1 MNINSNVDI
10 IYSGESSQIAAF
22 DQFIFLNT
30 IMVSLSHDTLKIGI

>member
-10 IYSGESSQIAAF
+10 IYSEESSQIAAF

-30 IMVSLSHDTLKIGI
+30 KMIFLMTL